1 MYLHAIWFIN
11 VGALM
16 APKLLNVVMVGWGKE
31 NNFYTPALDMKRPIL
46 EPKSQG
52 GGWILQMFRPN
63 A

>member
-1 MYLHAIWFIN
+1 
-11 VGALM
+11 M